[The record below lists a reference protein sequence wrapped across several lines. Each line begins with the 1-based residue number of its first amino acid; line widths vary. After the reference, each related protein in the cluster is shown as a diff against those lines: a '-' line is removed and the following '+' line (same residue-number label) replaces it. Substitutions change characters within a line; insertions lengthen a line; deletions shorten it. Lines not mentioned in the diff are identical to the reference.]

1 VVFPHVITLGFR
13 CLFPAH
19 SVEEALSIVL
29 ERFSRLPKVIFYD
42 VT

>member
-1 VVFPHVITLGFR
+1 
-13 CLFPAH
+13 
-19 SVEEALSIVL
+19 VEEALSIVL

>member
-13 CLFPAH
+13 RTFQAH
-19 SVEEALSIVL
+19 SVGEALSIVL